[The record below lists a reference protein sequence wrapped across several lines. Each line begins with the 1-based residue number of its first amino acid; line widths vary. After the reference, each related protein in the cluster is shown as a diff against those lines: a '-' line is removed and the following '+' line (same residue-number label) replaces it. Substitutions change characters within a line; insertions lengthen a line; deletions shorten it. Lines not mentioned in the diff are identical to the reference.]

1 MFDLVQQEY
10 NDKVPSVYGCVVV
23 QYNYFTDTDEIPY
36 HVQQGLL
43 MWDVIIA
50 MDGVP
55 INNQNDLAKEIMKHM
70 PDDVVQLMVIRESS
84 IIIVDYK
91 LAKVTY
97 DDEDLDRLFPPNEE
111 DNTPQKNVDFKG
123 PTFLIDSAFD
133 LTPTH

>member
-1 MFDLVQQEY
+1 
-10 NDKVPSVYGCVVV
+10 
-23 QYNYFTDTDEIPY
+23 
-36 HVQQGLL
+36 

-70 PDDVVQLMVIRESS
+70 PDDVVQLLVIRESS
-84 IIIVDYK
+84 IITVDYK
-91 LAKVTY
+91 LAQVTY

-111 DNTPQKNVDFKG
+111 DKTPQKDVDFKG
-123 PTFLIDSAFD
+123 PTFLIDGAFD